1 MENFN
6 KTTNVTETLKPKKKK
21 EEEEEFYEKNVR

>member
-21 EEEEEFYEKNVR
+21 EEEEFYEKNVR